1 MGTHPIF
8 ESDFDCLT
16 EKNKQKKTKMASSQM
31 EFILQNMQ
39 KELEG
44 QVEKVSKSNKERET
58 IGKAI
63 GNLEAQLSETKVV
76 LNGLEILKEDSI
88 VYKLLGPVLVKQDKQ
103 EAVSNV
109 KQRSDY
115 MESELKRNEK
125 ALGDV
130 DSKLKKEQ
138 AAYQDLYMKS
148 QQVQKALQ
156 QGAA

>member
-16 EKNKQKKTKMASSQM
+16 ERKTAKMVNSQM

-44 QVEKVSKSNKERET
+44 QVEKVSKCNKDRET

-76 LNGLEILKEDSI
+76 LNELEILREDSV
-88 VYKLLGPVLVKQDKQ
+88 VYKLLGPVLVKQDKA

-125 ALGDV
+125 ALSDV

-138 AAYQDLYMKS
+138 ATYQDLYMKS

-156 QGAA
+156 TGQA

>member
-16 EKNKQKKTKMASSQM
+16 QREKTAKMVNSQM

-44 QVEKVSKSNKERET
+44 QVEKVSKCNKDRET

-76 LNGLEILKEDSI
+76 LNELEILREDSV
-88 VYKLLGPVLVKQDKQ
+88 VYKLLGPVLVKQTRPKQ
-103 EAVSNV
+103 SLMSSNG
-109 KQRSDY
+109 QTTW
-115 MESELKRNEK
+115 K
-125 ALGDV
+125 A
-130 DSKLKKEQ
+130 S
-138 AAYQDLYMKS
+138 
-148 QQVQKALQ
+148 
-156 QGAA
+156 

>member
-16 EKNKQKKTKMASSQM
+16 EKKTAKMVNSQM

-44 QVEKVSKSNKERET
+44 QVEKVSKCNKERET
-58 IGKAI
+58 IGKSI
-63 GNLEAQLSETKVV
+63 GSLEAQLSETKVV
-76 LNGLEILKEDSI
+76 LTELELLKEDAI
-88 VYKLLGPVLVKQDKQ
+88 VYKLLGPVLVKQDKG

-125 ALGDV
+125 ALGEV

-138 AAYQDLYMKS
+138 ATYQDLYMKS

-156 QGAA
+156 AGQA

>member
-1 MGTHPIF
+1 MGVRF
-8 ESDFDCLT
+8 RLSNR
-16 EKNKQKKTKMASSQM
+16 KKQTKKPKMASSQM

-44 QVEKVSKSNKERET
+44 PGEKGSKSNKERET

-76 LNGLEILKEDSI
+76 LNELEILKEDSI

-115 MESELKRNEK
+115 MESDLKRNEK

-138 AAYQDLYMKS
+138 AAYQDL
-148 QQVQKALQ
+148 
-156 QGAA
+156 

>member
-16 EKNKQKKTKMASSQM
+16 EKKKQKKMVNSQM

-44 QVEKVSKSNKERET
+44 QVEKVSKCNKDRET

-76 LNGLEILKEDSI
+76 LSELEILREDSV
-88 VYKLLGPVLVKQDKQ
+88 VYKLLGPVLVKQDKA

-125 ALGDV
+125 ALSDV

-138 AAYQDLYMKS
+138 ATYQDLYMKS

-156 QGAA
+156 TGQA

>member
-16 EKNKQKKTKMASSQM
+16 EFPPIKMVNSQM

-44 QVEKVSKSNKERET
+44 QVEKVSKCNKERET
-58 IGKAI
+58 IGKSI
-63 GNLEAQLSETKVV
+63 GSLEAQLSETKVV
-76 LNGLEILKEDSI
+76 LTELELLKEDAI
-88 VYKLLGPVLVKQDKQ
+88 VYKLLGPVLVKQDKG

-125 ALGDV
+125 ALGEV

-138 AAYQDLYMKS
+138 ATYQDLYMKS
-148 QQVQKALQ
+148 QQVQK
-156 QGAA
+156 

>member
-16 EKNKQKKTKMASSQM
+16 ERKTAKMVNSQM

-44 QVEKVSKSNKERET
+44 QVEKVSKCNKERET
-58 IGKAI
+58 IGKSI
-63 GNLEAQLSETKVV
+63 GSLEAQLSETKVV
-76 LNGLEILKEDSI
+76 LTELELLKEDAI
-88 VYKLLGPVLVKQDKQ
+88 VYKLLGPVLVKQDKG

-125 ALGDV
+125 ALGEV

-138 AAYQDLYMKS
+138 ATYQDLYMKS
-148 QQVQKALQ
+148 QQVQEAQKL
-156 QGAA
+156 

>member
-16 EKNKQKKTKMASSQM
+16 EKKKQKKMVNSQM

-44 QVEKVSKSNKERET
+44 QVEKVSKCNKERET
-58 IGKAI
+58 IGKSI
-63 GNLEAQLSETKVV
+63 GSLEAQLSETKVV
-76 LNGLEILKEDSI
+76 LTELELLKEDAI
-88 VYKLLGPVLVKQDKQ
+88 VYKLLGPVLVKQDKG

-125 ALGDV
+125 ALGEV

-138 AAYQDLYMKS
+138 ATYQDLYMKS

-156 QGAA
+156 TGQA

>member
-16 EKNKQKKTKMASSQM
+16 ERKKTAKMVNSQM

-44 QVEKVSKSNKERET
+44 QVEKVSKCNKERDT

-76 LNGLEILKEDSI
+76 LDELNILKDDAI
-88 VYKLLGPVLVKQDKQ
+88 VYKLLGPVLVKQDKA

-109 KQRSDY
+109 KQRTDY
-115 MESELKRNEK
+115 MDGELKRNTK
-125 ALGDV
+125 ALTDV
-130 DSKLKKEQ
+130 ESRLKKEQ
-138 AAYQDLYMKS
+138 ATYQDLYMKS

-156 QGAA
+156 A